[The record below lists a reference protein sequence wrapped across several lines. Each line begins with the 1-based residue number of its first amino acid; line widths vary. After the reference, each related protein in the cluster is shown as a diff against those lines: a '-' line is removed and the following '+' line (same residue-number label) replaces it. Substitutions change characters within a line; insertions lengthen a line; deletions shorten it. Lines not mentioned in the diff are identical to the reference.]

1 MTKLEKEVYEPE
13 MEEDEME
20 DEEMEV
26 LALSLRTY
34 LQFLKFVS
42 IWSSIFF
49 FLIQASMEE
58 TIVEKEEIVEKE
70 MRDNTGEDE
79 IINAP

>member
-1 MTKLEKEVYEPE
+1 

>member
-26 LALSLRTY
+26 LAWSRNL
-34 LQFLKFVS
+34 
-42 IWSSIFF
+42 SSIFEIRINLIFFF

>member
-1 MTKLEKEVYEPE
+1 

-26 LALSLRTY
+26 LA
-34 LQFLKFVS
+34 
-42 IWSSIFF
+42 WSKNLFSIFEIRINLIFNLF

>member
-1 MTKLEKEVYEPE
+1 

-26 LALSLRTY
+26 LAWSRNL
-34 LQFLKFVS
+34 
-42 IWSSIFF
+42 SSISEIRINLIFFF

-58 TIVEKEEIVEKE
+58 TIIEKEEVVEKE
-70 MRDNTGEDE
+70 MGDNTGEDE

>member
-1 MTKLEKEVYEPE
+1 

-26 LALSLRTY
+26 LAWSRNL
-34 LQFLKFVS
+34 
-42 IWSSIFF
+42 SSIFEIRINLIFFF

>member
-1 MTKLEKEVYEPE
+1 

-26 LALSLRTY
+26 LAWSRNL
-34 LQFLKFVS
+34 
-42 IWSSIFF
+42 SSIFEIRINLIFFF

-79 IINAP
+79 IINAL

>member
-1 MTKLEKEVYEPE
+1 

-26 LALSLRTY
+26 LAWSRNL
-34 LQFLKFVS
+34 
-42 IWSSIFF
+42 SSIFEIRINLILFF

-58 TIVEKEEIVEKE
+58 TIVEKEEMVEKE

-79 IINAP
+79 IINAL

>member
-1 MTKLEKEVYEPE
+1 MTKLEKEVFEPE

-26 LALSLRTY
+26 LALSLRTC

-42 IWSSIFF
+42 I
-49 FLIQASMEE
+49 
-58 TIVEKEEIVEKE
+58 
-70 MRDNTGEDE
+70 
-79 IINAP
+79 

>member
-1 MTKLEKEVYEPE
+1 M
-13 MEEDEME
+13 
-20 DEEMEV
+20 
-26 LALSLRTY
+26 
-34 LQFLKFVS
+34 Q
-42 IWSSIFF
+42 
-49 FLIQASMEE
+49 E

>member
-26 LALSLRTY
+26 LAWSRNL
-34 LQFLKFVS
+34 
-42 IWSSIFF
+42 SSIFEIRINLIFFF

-58 TIVEKEEIVEKE
+58 TIVEKEEMVEKE

>member
-1 MTKLEKEVYEPE
+1 

-26 LALSLRTY
+26 LAWSRNL
-34 LQFLKFVS
+34 
-42 IWSSIFF
+42 SSIFEIRINLIFNLF

-70 MRDNTGEDE
+70 MRDNTGDDE

>member
-1 MTKLEKEVYEPE
+1 

-26 LALSLRTY
+26 LAWSRNL
-34 LQFLKFVS
+34 
-42 IWSSIFF
+42 SSIFEIRINLIFNLF

>member
-1 MTKLEKEVYEPE
+1 

-26 LALSLRTY
+26 LAWSRN
-34 LQFLKFVS
+34 F
-42 IWSSIFF
+42 SSIFEIRINLIFFF

>member
-1 MTKLEKEVYEPE
+1 

-26 LALSLRTY
+26 VAWSKNL
-34 LQFLKFVS
+34 
-42 IWSSIFF
+42 SSISEIRINLMVFF

-58 TIVEKEEIVEKE
+58 TIVEKEEMVEKE

-79 IINAP
+79 IINAL

>member
-1 MTKLEKEVYEPE
+1 

-26 LALSLRTY
+26 VAWSKNL
-34 LQFLKFVS
+34 
-42 IWSSIFF
+42 SSISEIRINLIFFF

-58 TIVEKEEIVEKE
+58 TIAEKEEMVEKE

>member
-1 MTKLEKEVYEPE
+1 

-26 LALSLRTY
+26 VAWSKNL
-34 LQFLKFVS
+34 
-42 IWSSIFF
+42 SSISEIRINLMVFF

-58 TIVEKEEIVEKE
+58 TIIEKEEMVEKE

>member
-1 MTKLEKEVYEPE
+1 
-13 MEEDEME
+13 MEEDDME

-26 LALSLRTY
+26 LAWSRNL
-34 LQFLKFVS
+34 
-42 IWSSIFF
+42 SSIFEIRINLIFNLF

>member
-1 MTKLEKEVYEPE
+1 

-26 LALSLRTY
+26 VAWFKNL
-34 LQFLKFVS
+34 
-42 IWSSIFF
+42 SSISEIRINLMVFF

-58 TIVEKEEIVEKE
+58 TIIEKEEMVEKE